1 MSKIGYM
8 FIGMAIQAF
17 IAASFIMTGKASVKQ
32 QALAGVLFVGIALIS
47 RKAGNRFAE

>member
-32 QALAGVLFVGIALIS
+32 QALAGVLFVIIALVS
-47 RKAGNRFAE
+47 KNVGRKSSE